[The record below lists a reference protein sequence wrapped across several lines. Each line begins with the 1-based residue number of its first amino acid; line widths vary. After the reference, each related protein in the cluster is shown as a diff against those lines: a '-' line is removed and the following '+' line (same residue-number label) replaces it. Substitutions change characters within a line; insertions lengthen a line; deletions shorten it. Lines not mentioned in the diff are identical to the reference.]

1 MVSDSAGLGSVH
13 SVPPPATLRPRR
25 VRPLGLRA
33 LVAELGAGAQLVGNA
48 GADPGL
54 TGVTLDSRLVQP
66 GDLYVALPGQR
77 HHGAAFTPAARSAGA
92 VAVLTDPRGRSDA
105 AATGLPVLVTEQPRP
120 LMAHAAAAVYGR
132 PAERLTMHAVTGT
145 NGKTTT
151 ALLLDAALRAAGQR
165 VGTVGT
171 LGFSLDGEPLA
182 ASRTTITTPESPEL
196 QALLAHLLEAGAD
209 AVAMEVSSHALVLGR
224 ADAITFDVAAFTNL
238 GRDHLDFH
246 GDEESYF
253 AAKAQLFTP
262 ERTRQVVLS
271 VDDHAGRRLLAQVRG
286 TPELSLRTVS
296 LSDPAADYLLLE
308 ARPTADGS
316 TVATVRAEGHRLEL
330 VLPMP
335 GDFNLRNALTALAMA
350 VLGGQ
355 GLEAAAAGLAQVDV
369 PGRMQRVPL
378 GPGAPLV
385 LVDFA
390 HTPQAVAAALGVLRD
405 RRVVAVLGCG
415 GDRDRAKRRPMGA
428 AAAASAAVVV
438 VTDDNPRSEDP
449 AAIRAEVLA
458 GARAAGGPAE
468 VVDGGDRAAAIALA
482 LSLAG
487 PDDVVAV
494 LGKGHETGQEVAG
507 TVLPFA
513 DADAARA
520 AWAELSS
527 AAPGHGGGGRAA
539 GGGR

>member
-1 MVSDSAGLGSVH
+1 V
-13 SVPPPATLRPRR
+13 
-25 VRPLGLRA
+25 
-33 LVAELGAGAQLVGNA
+33 
-48 GADPGL
+48 DPWI
-54 TGVTLDSRLVQP
+54 TGVTLDSRLVRP
-66 GDLYVALPGQR
+66 GDLYVALPGQH
-77 HHGAAFTPAARSAGA
+77 HHGAAFATAAAAAGA
-92 VAVLTDPRGRSDA
+92 VAVLTDPAGRPDA
-105 AATGLPVLVTEQPRP
+105 EGSGLPVLVSGRARP

-151 ALLLDAALRAAGQR
+151 TFLLDAALRSAGHR

-171 LGFSLDGEPLA
+171 IGFLLDGQPLA

-209 AVAMEVSSHALVLGR
+209 TVAMEVSSHALVLGR
-224 ADAITFDVAAFTNL
+224 VDAITFDVAAFTNL

-271 VDDHAGRRLLAQVRG
+271 VDDDAGRRLLSQVRR
-286 TPELSLRTVS
+286 TPELALRTVS
-296 LSDPAADYLLLE
+296 LSDPDADYLLLE
-308 ARPTADGS
+308 ARPAADGS
-316 TVATVRAEGHRLEL
+316 TAVSARAEGRRIEL
-330 VLPMP
+330 VLPLV
-335 GDFNLRNALTALAMA
+335 GDFNVRNALTALAMVA
-350 VLGGQ
+350 LGG
-355 GLEAAAAGLAQVDV
+355 GDVDAAAAGLALVDV

-378 GPGAPLV
+378 GPGAPTV
-385 LVDFA
+385 VVDFA
-390 HTPQAVAAALGVLRD
+390 HTPQAVAAALGAVRD

-428 AAAASAAVVV
+428 AAARAAAVVV
-438 VTDDNPRSEDP
+438 VTDDNPRSEEP

-458 GARAAGGPAE
+458 GARAVAGQAQ
-468 VVDGGDRAAAIALA
+468 VLDGGDRASAIRLA

-507 TVLPFA
+507 RVLPFA
-513 DADAARA
+513 DADVVRA
-520 AWAELSS
+520 AWTALGG
-527 AAPGHGGGGRAA
+527 APSTEGSR
-539 GGGR
+539 